1 MTVSGKS
8 KRSRRVRP
16 SGPAIVKSL
25 PLVGVAAPGED
36 RFVLQS
42 LLGTGGMCE
51 VFSARDLLRVEC
63 GDSRPLVAIK
73 RLLPEY
79 IQDRQ
84 ARSVLAREYF
94 TLRHL
99 AHPGVVRV
107 FDLHRERWG
116 LCFSMEL
123 LEGASAC
130 ATLAERP
137 AGLAGAGVRAGARI
151 FEALAY
157 LHAHG
162 VAHGDVKPANV
173 FLGHDGRP
181 VLLDFNVSR
190 VSARR
195 GRAAARVAHGLPE
208 GARVPGLSP
217 LHASPEVLVGAPPDC
232 RGDVFSASC
241 TVYELITNRHPFKR
255 LPAHEAARL
264 GLRPERPVGLTGGQ
278 WRALRDGLSFDP
290 QARPP
295 SHRICAALEGG
306 GWFAVFRRASS

>member
-1 MTVSGKS
+1 MVSGKS
-8 KRSRRVRP
+8 KRRRRLKP
-16 SGPAIVKSL
+16 SGPEAAKGL
-25 PLVGVAAPGED
+25 PPARMAAPGED

-51 VFSARDLLRVEC
+51 VFSAMDLLRVEC
-63 GDSRPLVAIK
+63 GDSRPMVAVK
-73 RLLPEY
+73 RLLPEFVH
-79 IQDRQ
+79 DHQ
-84 ARSVLAREYF
+84 ARSALAREYF

-99 AHPGVVRV
+99 SHPGVVRV
-107 FDLHRERWG
+107 FDLHREGWG

-130 ATLAERP
+130 AALGGRP
-137 AGLAGAGVRAGARI
+137 SGLGRAGVRAGARM

-173 FLGHDGRP
+173 FLGHDGRT

-190 VSARR
+190 VSERR
-195 GRAAARVAHGLPE
+195 GRAAARVAQGLPE
-208 GARVPGLSP
+208 GARVPGLSL
-217 LHASPEVLVGAPPDC
+217 LHASPESLQGAPPDSS
-232 RGDVFSASC
+232 GDVFSASC
-241 TVYELITNRHPFKR
+241 TAYELITNRHPFER

-264 GLRPERPVGLTGGQ
+264 DLRPERPASLTGRQ

-290 QARPP
+290 QVRPT
-295 SHRICAALEGG
+295 SLRMSEALDGG
-306 GWFAVFRRASS
+306 GWFAFSRRASQ